1 MGFLSKLIGGSVAEP
16 IQAVGN
22 ILTSVM
28 GDKGEKMTHVEI
40 MAKLAAAPQLA
51 QTEINKVEAGHRSIF
66 VAGWRPA
73 VGWVCAAGLAISFLV
88 NPYLPNPVELPME
101 HMTELIYGLLG
112 LGGLRTIEKLN
123 GRAK

>member
-1 MGFLSKLIGGSVAEP
+1 MGFLSRLVGGSVAEP

-28 GDKGEKMTHVEI
+28 GDKGEKLSHEQI

-73 VGWVCAAGLAISFLV
+73 VGWVCVLGLGIAFIV
-88 NPYLPNPVELPME
+88 NPYLPVPAELPMDY
-101 HMTELIYGLLG
+101 MTELLWGLLG
-112 LGGLRTIEKLN
+112 LGALRTVEKLN
-123 GRAK
+123 GKAR

>member
-1 MGFLSKLIGGSVAEP
+1 MGFLSRLVGGSVAEP

-28 GDKGEKMTHVEI
+28 GDKGEKLSHEQI

-73 VGWVCAAGLAISFLV
+73 VGWVCVLGLGIAFIV
-88 NPYLPNPVELPME
+88 NPYLPVPVELPMDY
-101 HMTELIYGLLG
+101 MTELLWGLLG
-112 LGGLRTIEKLN
+112 LGALRTVEKLN
-123 GRAK
+123 GKAR